1 LFSSKYLAAYF
12 SFMQTFFLSVFASVL
27 LSLLKTEISNICRGK
42 FQGNYM
48 AFCGDTGVLVAAATS
63 ERGANGNLRS
73 QRSGEEG
80 FHPGKLTQD
89 HPDPIPDPHLTIFVS
104 DLQDA
109 N

>member
-1 LFSSKYLAAYF
+1 
-12 SFMQTFFLSVFASVL
+12 
-27 LSLLKTEISNICRGK
+27 
-42 FQGNYM
+42 M